1 MGLAAACTAGFGR
14 TGDRPSPTSAPNGHR
29 RTGVSIQGASSAPG
43 AGDDATRV
51 QPAPSVQA
59 NGSCPSFSGDE
70 ASPRGNV
77 SDELEQLYQSTYTAV
92 VRFLYRKVWD
102 AERAEDLAQE
112 VFVRALAHRPEKPRA
127 WVFAVAA
134 NLARDEARA
143 AVRRKRH
150 LTLLKGDPIAQPA
163 MELSADD
170 AVEHDE
176 QMAAVQEALDSLTPR
191 DREILLLWD
200 AGLSYPEIAAQTGLA
215 VGAVGTTL
223 ARARRRLVEAHDRR
237 HTRTGTD
244 AAHS

>member
-1 MGLAAACTAGFGR
+1 MPAASSRADDAVRRAEADLACASLTIGW
-14 TGDRPSPTSAPNGHR
+14 RPSDD
-29 RTGVSIQGASSAPG
+29 TGERVFPEL
-43 AGDDATRV
+43 AGLCGPEGV
-51 QPAPSVQA
+51 
-59 NGSCPSFSGDE
+59 
-70 ASPRGNV
+70 V
-77 SDELEQLYQSTYTAV
+77 SDEFEALYASTYTAV

-127 WVFAVAA
+127 WLFAVAA

-150 LTLLKGDPIAQPA
+150 LTLLKGDPVAQPTF
-163 MELSADD
+163 EPSPEDQ
-170 AVEHDE
+170 VERDE
-176 QMAAVQEALDSLTPR
+176 QIAAVQDALGTLTPR

-200 AGLSYPEIAAQTGLA
+200 AGLSYPEIAGQTGLA

-223 ARARRRLVEAHDRR
+223 ARARKRLVAAHGRQHLGD
-237 HTRTGTD
+237 H

>member
-1 MGLAAACTAGFGR
+1 MT
-14 TGDRPSPTSAPNGHR
+14 
-29 RTGVSIQGASSAPG
+29 
-43 AGDDATRV
+43 
-51 QPAPSVQA
+51 
-59 NGSCPSFSGDE
+59 
-70 ASPRGNV
+70 
-77 SDELEQLYQSTYTAV
+77 DELERLYQTTYTAV

-112 VFVRALAHRPEKPRA
+112 VFVRALTHRPEKPRA

-150 LTLLKGDPIAQPA
+150 LVLLKADPVSQPTVA
-163 MELSADD
+163 PSADTL
-170 AVEHDE
+170 VEHDE
-176 QMAAVQEALDSLTPR
+176 RVASVQEALSALTPR

-223 ARARRRLVEAHDRR
+223 ARARRRLVEAHERQNTSKGS
-237 HTRTGTD
+237 H